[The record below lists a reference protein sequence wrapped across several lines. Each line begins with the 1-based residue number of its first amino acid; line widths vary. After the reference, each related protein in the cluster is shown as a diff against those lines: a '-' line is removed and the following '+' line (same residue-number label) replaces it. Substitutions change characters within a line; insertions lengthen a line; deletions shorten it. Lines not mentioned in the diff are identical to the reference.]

1 MSGDPAAPAGQ
12 EQDAQELRAAFEA
25 LKLEHQLETENLKA
39 KHKIEAAVLTKER
52 EDLSGRLQEL
62 REQLAEG
69 GLPRRTEADGRS
81 SSGSKQALEESADK
95 LQRAEQRLADM
106 ERQQAELQERLELS
120 EKKMTDYQALQKA
133 QGESREEIQELEEKL
148 RVTANQLQAL
158 QAGRYT
164 SNDTANVR

>member
-1 MSGDPAAPAGQ
+1 MSGNPAATAGQ
-12 EQDAQELRAAFEA
+12 EQDAQELRAALEA

-52 EDLSGRLQEL
+52 EDLNSRLQEL

-69 GLPRRTEADGRS
+69 GQPRRTEADG
-81 SSGSKQALEESADK
+81 SGSGKQALEETADK
-95 LQRAEQRLADM
+95 LQRAEQRLAEM
-106 ERQQAELQERLELS
+106 ERQQAVLQEKLEVS
-120 EKKMTDYQALQKA
+120 EMKVTDYQALQKA
-133 QGESREEIQELEEKL
+133 QGESRKEIQELEEKL

-158 QAGRYT
+158 QASRYT